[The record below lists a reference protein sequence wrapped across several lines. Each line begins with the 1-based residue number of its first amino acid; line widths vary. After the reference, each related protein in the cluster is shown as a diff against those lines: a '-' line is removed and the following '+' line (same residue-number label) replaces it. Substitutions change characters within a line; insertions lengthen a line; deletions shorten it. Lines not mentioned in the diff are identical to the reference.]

1 MSSTDG
7 GDVIIIENFPTS
19 ITEKVCS
26 INTGN
31 TVLTKT
37 VQTSKAEPKAVG
49 LNCRSFSTG
58 QSSGHHDTSK

>member
-7 GDVIIIENFPTS
+7 SDVIIIENFPTS
-19 ITEKVCS
+19 ITEKVCL

-31 TVLTKT
+31 TVLTKTST

-49 LNCRSFSTG
+49 
-58 QSSGHHDTSK
+58 SKLTMIQVNKQH